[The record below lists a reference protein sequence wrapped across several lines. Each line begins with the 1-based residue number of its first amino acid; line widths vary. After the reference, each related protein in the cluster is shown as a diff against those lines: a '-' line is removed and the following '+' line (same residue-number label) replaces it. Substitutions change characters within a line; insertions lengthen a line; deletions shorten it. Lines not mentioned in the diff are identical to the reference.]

1 MKTLFKQ
8 LLASTVLFMALHS
21 DYAIAEECRAAIAP
35 DPRMQALFDQILA
48 QESREVASRY
58 ITELK
63 SLSSDGGADIVPQL
77 FLYQL
82 HNRRD
87 ERKVLGALGILGDM
101 WQDIAPESLVRVLLP
116 CLESDNTWL
125 HKRAR
130 NALDESF
137 YDQEKGTYDSRAIEP
152 VFLEQKRNIPKGI
165 VDYMFSREPRA
176 AVLSMARVYGDN
188 VVEADIANIL
198 SGEPMAAL
206 HTLAE
211 RSEWWAHL
219 YVASILEKDPLLR
232 TPERMD
238 ILVKDTHPIVQE
250 KVSKLIEEMAPK
262 PEALP
267 TLE

>member
-21 DYAIAEECRAAIAP
+21 DSAIAEECREAIAP

-137 YDQEKGTYDSRAIEP
+137 YDQEKGTYDFRAIEP

-250 KVSKLIEEMAPK
+250 KVSKLIEEMEPK